1 MSVVTSVQ
9 INQDVHA
16 SYNSF
21 SPRQKKAQSN
31 QKVNL
36 SIVLNFRN

>member
-9 INQDVHA
+9 INEDVHA

-21 SPRQKKAQSN
+21 SPRQKAQSN

-36 SIVLNFRN
+36 SIVLDFRN